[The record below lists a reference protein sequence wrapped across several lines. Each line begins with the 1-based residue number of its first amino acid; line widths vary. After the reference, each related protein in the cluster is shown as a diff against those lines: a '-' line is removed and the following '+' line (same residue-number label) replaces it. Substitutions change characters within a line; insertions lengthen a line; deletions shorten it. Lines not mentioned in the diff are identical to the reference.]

1 MLDKERPYNE
11 RLFSKGIRSKIHYSR
26 FHWLQSSL
34 RKLNCVP
41 KSVIELGCYDAKTI
55 HFLPTKPDRYV
66 GLDANFEGGLD
77 LAKSIWND
85 QNFRFYECSTPN
97 EINIDE
103 SFEISICMETFE
115 LISPDLLEAYVEKL
129 ARLTSKYIFVTTSN
143 QKGLGFGAKHLVKL
157 LLGYDVPKYTINEF
171 FQAVIG
177 NMHMIKR
184 NNRKGWD
191 YNVIKLILSKYFNII
206 QMSKYPFR
214 ILPGFGV
221 CFIGEKKQY

>member
-1 MLDKERPYNE
+1 MVSIK
-11 RLFSKGIRSKIHYSR
+11 FKKT
-26 FHWLQSSL
+26 
-34 RKLNCVP
+34 KLCP
-41 KSVIELGCYDAKTI
+41 KKCSVIGCFDAKTLQ
-55 HFLPTKPDRYV
+55 FLPTKPDRKV
-66 GLDANFEGGLD
+66 SLDANFDGELD

-115 LISPDLLEAYVEKL
+115 LIISPDLLEAYVEKL

-157 LLGYDVPKYTINEF
+157 LLDYDVPKYPINEF
-171 FQAVIG
+171 FQAVFG

-184 NNRKGWD
+184 NNERDG
-191 YNVIKLILSKYFNII
+191 II
-206 QMSKYPFR
+206 M
-214 ILPGFGV
+214 LLN
-221 CFIGEKKQY
+221 